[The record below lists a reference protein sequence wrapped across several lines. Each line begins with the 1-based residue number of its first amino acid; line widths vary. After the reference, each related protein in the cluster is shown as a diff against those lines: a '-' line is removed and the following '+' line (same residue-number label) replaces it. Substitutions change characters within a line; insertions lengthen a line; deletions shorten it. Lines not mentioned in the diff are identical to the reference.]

1 MSFVAAEIANQPECW
16 RAAVELAGTAAAL
29 DALPRPGERVAVVGC
44 GTSLYMSQCFAHLRE
59 AAGLGETD
67 AFPASE
73 YRIGRRYDRVVALT
87 RSGTTTEVRRLL
99 TTLAGS
105 VPTVVI
111 TAVADAPV
119 VAEADSAI
127 VLDFAD
133 ERSVVQTRFA
143 TTALALWRAWLGEDL
158 TSVVA
163 EAEVVLAEG
172 VPAGTVSAAQ
182 FTFLGTGWAAGVAN
196 EAALKLR
203 EAARAWTESYPAM
216 EFRHGPISVVDR
228 RSVVWVFGPPP
239 AGLLD
244 DLAATRCSIVHS
256 DRDPMA
262 HLVAAQL
269 LAVAHAEAQGLDP
282 DQPRNLRRSIVL
294 SD

>member
-16 RAAVELAGTAAAL
+16 RAAVELAGTAAVL

-73 YRIGRRYDRVVALT
+73 FRIGRRYDRVVALT

-269 LAVAHAEAQGLDP
+269 LAVAHAEARGLDP
-282 DQPRNLRRSIVL
+282 DQPRNLSRSIVL